1 MFGTYKPQDV
11 KILLKDITGLV
22 EPLGTAERE
31 KLIQSGRHY
40 SEMLPI
46 EYEPSEKYLQ
56 AYFDAL
62 KRYAKITAAAVKS
75 VSEQIFHA
83 KGNKIAL
90 VSLARAGTPIG
101 ILIKHCMEQFFA
113 CEVAHYTISI
123 IRGVGID
130 KNAVN
135 FILKRHKPAEIQF
148 VDGWT
153 GKGAIQREL
162 SAAMKDF
169 PEIGAGLAVLSDP
182 AGVSEHCGTHEDFL
196 IASSCLNSTVSGLLS
211 RTFLRNDIIGANDF
225 HGAVFYHEL
234 AEKDLTYQFI
244 DAIEQHF
251 DDAPEIKNSAVEMN
265 SGLAEVKKIAAEFK
279 IDDINLI
286 KPSIGEAT
294 RVLLRRLPWKILVHS
309 LHDEEHLGH
318 LYQLAAEKGANLEVY
333 PLKNYK
339 ACGLIRKLAIEPA
352 KKIYGGLSLDR
363 IVGTCRAT

>member
-11 KILLKDITGLV
+11 TILLKDISGLV
-22 EPLGTAERE
+22 EPLSTAERE
-31 KLIQSGRHY
+31 KLIQAGRHY

-62 KRYAKITAAAVKS
+62 NRYAKITAAAVKT
-75 VSEQIFHA
+75 VAEKIFA
-83 KGNKIAL
+83 DKGRNVAL

-101 ILIKHCMEQFFA
+101 ILIKHCLERNFP
-113 CEVAHYTISI
+113 CTVAHYTISI

-130 KNAVN
+130 KNAVK
-135 FILKRHKPAEIQF
+135 FILSRHSPREIQF

-162 SAAMKDF
+162 SNAMKNF
-169 PEIGAGLAVLSDP
+169 PNVSPGLAVLSDP
-182 AGVSEHCGTHEDFL
+182 AGVAEKFGTREDFL
-196 IASSCLNSTVSGLLS
+196 IASSLLNSTVSGLLS
-211 RTFLRNDIIGANDF
+211 RTFLRSDIIGAEDF
-225 HGAVFYHEL
+225 HGAAFYSEL
-234 AEKDLTYQFI
+234 ADKDLTYQFI
-244 DAIEQHF
+244 NAIEKNF
-251 DDAPEIKNSAVEMN
+251 DVPALIDDFKPHN
-265 SGLAEVKKIAAEFK
+265 GLAEVKKIAEDFSIA
-279 IDDINLI
+279 DVNLI

-318 LYQLAAEKGANLEVY
+318 LYQLAKEKGAPLEVY

-339 ACGLIRKLAIEPA
+339 ACGLIRRLA
-352 KKIYGGLSLDR
+352 DN
-363 IVGTCRAT
+363 

>member
-11 KILLKDITGLV
+11 TILLKDITGLV
-22 EPLGTAERE
+22 KPLGTRERE
-31 KLIQSGRHY
+31 AQIQAGRHY
-40 SEMLPI
+40 CEMLPI
-46 EYEPSEKYLQ
+46 EYEPTEKYLQ

-62 KRYAKITAAAVKS
+62 NRYAKITAAAVKS
-75 VSEQIFHA
+75 VAEKIFRD

-101 ILIKHCMEQFFA
+101 ILIKHFLERNFP

-135 FILKRHKPAEIQF
+135 FILARHNPAEIQF

-169 PEIGAGLAVLSDP
+169 PQVSAGLAVLSDP
-182 AGVSEHCGTHEDFL
+182 AGVAEKCGTHEDFL

-211 RTFLRNDIIGANDF
+211 RTFLRRDIIGEKDF
-225 HGAVFYHEL
+225 HGAAFYREL

-244 DAIEQHF
+244 NTIEQNF
-251 DDAPEIKNSAVEMN
+251 DDAPEIKISAVDTN

-294 RVLLRRLPWKILVHS
+294 RVLLRRVPWKILVTS
-309 LHDEEHLGH
+309 LHDENLEH
-318 LYQLAAEKGANLEVY
+318 LYQLAREKSVPLEIY
-333 PLKNYK
+333 PLNNYK
-339 ACGLIRKLAIEPA
+339 ACGLIRKLADA
-352 KKIYGGLSLDR
+352 
-363 IVGTCRAT
+363 